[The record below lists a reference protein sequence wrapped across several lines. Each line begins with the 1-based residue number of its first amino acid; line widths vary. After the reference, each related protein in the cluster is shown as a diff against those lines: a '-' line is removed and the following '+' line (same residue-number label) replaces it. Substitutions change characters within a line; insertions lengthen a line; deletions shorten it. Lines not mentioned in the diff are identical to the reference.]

1 MDDRRSDSPEP
12 TVRSTAL
19 IASEPIAAAIPAPDF
34 DGLPI
39 PGITR
44 RRVAFVLAA
53 LVTAWIVVVFA
64 RQVSEAAAVGAR
76 AVDAAEHNGALTRQ
90 VAAVQR
96 ELELITEPRYI
107 LQQARGYGLGTAA
120 ETPFTLAPE
129 ASPLAADAPGSAAHR
144 LGETEAGRSPLET
157 WLSVLFGPGPGD

>member
-1 MDDRRSDSPEP
+1 MDDRRSDPLEP
-12 TVRSTAL
+12 T
-19 IASEPIAAAIPAPDF
+19 AAPESLAAVLSPPDL

-64 RQVSEAAAVGAR
+64 RQVSEASAVGAR
-76 AVDAAEHNGALTRQ
+76 AIGAAEQNASLTGQ
-90 VAAVQR
+90 VAALQR

-120 ETPFTLAPE
+120 ETPFSLAPD
-129 ASPLAADAPGSAAHR
+129 ASPVAQDAAGSAAQR
-144 LGETEAGRSPLET
+144 LGETRLARSPLES
-157 WLSVLFGPGPGD
+157 WLSLLFGPAPAD

>member
-1 MDDRRSDSPEP
+1 MDDRRPDPLEP
-12 TVRSTAL
+12 T
-19 IASEPIAAAIPAPDF
+19 APTESLSGVLPGPDL

-53 LVTAWIVVVFA
+53 LVTAWIVIVFA

-76 AVDAAEHNGALTRQ
+76 AVDAAEHNAALTGQ

-96 ELELITEPRYI
+96 ELELITEDRYI
-107 LQQARGYGLGTAA
+107 LQQARAYGLGTAA
-120 ETPFTLAPE
+120 ETPFTLAPD
-129 ASPLAADAPGSAAHR
+129 AAPLSDDAPGSATQR
-144 LGETEAGRSPLET
+144 LGESAAGRSPLES
-157 WLSVLFGPGPGD
+157 WLSVLFGPGPRD

>member
-1 MDDRRSDSPEP
+1 MDDRRPDPLEP
-12 TVRSTAL
+12 T
-19 IASEPIAAAIPAPDF
+19 APTESLSGVLPGPDL

-53 LVTAWIVVVFA
+53 LVTAWIVIVFA
-64 RQVSEAAAVGAR
+64 RQVSEAAAVGTR
-76 AVDAAEHNGALTRQ
+76 AIDAAERNAELTGQ

-96 ELELITEPRYI
+96 ELELITEERYI

-120 ETPFTLAPE
+120 ETPFTLGPDAP
-129 ASPLAADAPGSAAHR
+129 PLADDAPGSAAQR
-144 LGETEAGRSPLET
+144 LGETAAGRSPLES
-157 WLSVLFGPGPGD
+157 WLTVLFGPAPAD